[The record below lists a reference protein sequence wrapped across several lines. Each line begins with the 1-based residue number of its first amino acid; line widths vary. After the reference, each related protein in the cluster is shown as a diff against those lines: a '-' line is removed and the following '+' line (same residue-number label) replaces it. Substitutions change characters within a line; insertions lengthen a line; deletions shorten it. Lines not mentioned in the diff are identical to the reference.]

1 MTIYTANRK
10 RQGIPI
16 VPMLDILTILLIF
29 FIVHTQLKTQQHV
42 LKIDLPQTR
51 HLAGDIA
58 PKDHVLLEIDSDGAM
73 ALRGK
78 KLADGQLENAVKAL
92 IRDQPGARV
101 QVSAAEGAPMGALV
115 HVMDI
120 LTAAGIDTPQVPVR
134 IDFQPAP

>member
-1 MTIYTANRK
+1 MTFYAPKRK
-10 RQGIPI
+10 HQGIPI

-42 LKIDLPQTR
+42 LKIDLPQTH

-58 PKDHVLLEIDSDGAM
+58 PKDQVLLEIDSDGTM
-73 ALRGK
+73 ALGGR
-78 KLADGQLENAVKAL
+78 KLETGQLENAVQEL
-92 IRDQPGARV
+92 VRRRPDARV

-120 LTAAGIDTPQVPVR
+120 LTAVGIDTPQVPVR
-134 IDFQPAP
+134 IDFQPAS